1 MAGVPFKA
9 VVGKTLGAQESFRP
23 RGAPCAHTATEV
35 LNEATALGITEITL
49 RRARK
54 ALGVQVRREGFGKD
68 GRFLL
73 ALPPGGSDAAYE
85 AKQPNGVGNG
95 NGLDHNDA
103 GLSVPRGPL
112 S

>member
-1 MAGVPFKA
+1 MKA
-9 VVGKTLGAQESFRP
+9 GKTREAEPLRARP
-23 RGAPCAHTATEV
+23 PFASALAAGEHPASEV
-35 LNEATALGITEITL
+35 LQEATALGLAAITL

-73 ALPPGGSDAAYE
+73 ALQSNGSDAAE
-85 AKQPNGVGNG
+85 GARDANRLGNG
-95 NGLDHNDA
+95 NGFDHEDA
-103 GLSVPRGPL
+103 GLSVPNGFPV